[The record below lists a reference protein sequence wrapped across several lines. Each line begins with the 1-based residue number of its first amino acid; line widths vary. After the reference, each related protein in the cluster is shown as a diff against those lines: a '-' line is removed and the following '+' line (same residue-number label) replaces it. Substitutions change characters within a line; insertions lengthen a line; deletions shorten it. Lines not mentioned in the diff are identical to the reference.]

1 MTKQQINEDAYRRLK
16 PEIDSTFEEGWFIA
30 IDDGKIIADAASYED
45 LEAKLDAMGD
55 THAEALVVQAGE
67 DYLESATIFL

>member
-30 IDDGKIIADAASYED
+30 IDDGKIIA
-45 LEAKLDAMGD
+45 
-55 THAEALVVQAGE
+55 VQAVE